1 MATLIVTVLYGLVIG
16 YFATQNTGVISLY
29 FMNYMIP
36 NVPIYI
42 VVGGALLA
50 GLCISGLISLV
61 NDVST
66 VFTMWG
72 KDSKIDASRKE
83 NAQLLSQIHQLE
95 LENTKLIEKTKS
107 HSDKKSR

>member
-1 MATLIVTVLYGLVIG
+1 MATLIVTVLYGLIIG

-36 NVPIYI
+36 NVPIYF

-50 GLCISGLISLV
+50 GLCISGLISIV
-61 NDVST
+61 NDIST
-66 VFTMWG
+66 GFTMWG

-83 NAQLLSQIHQLE
+83 NTQLKDQIHQLE
-95 LENTKLIEKTKS
+95 LDVAKLTEKSKS
-107 HSDKKSR
+107 HSSK